1 MHIDYAR
8 PIKGY
13 MLWIIVDA
21 AATAAGMLV
30 NYMSRYGVIQELVSD
45 NGPQFTSVEFKECL
59 QGNGIKHTRSAPY
72 HPATNGQ
79 AERFVKAV

>member
-1 MHIDYAR
+1 
-8 PIKGY
+8 

-79 AERFVKAV
+79 AKRFVKKLLNKVCNCV